1 MTKKKNIMKEVSFLC
16 KKDIVEKLQGM
27 IDRRYPKVSLYIQK
41 IEGIPI
47 SDDYVNI
54 TVRYSSPDILISLGR
69 NIERID

>member
-1 MTKKKNIMKEVSFLC
+1 MKKNIMKKTSFLC
-16 KKDIVEKLQGM
+16 KKDIVEELQGM
-27 IDRRYPKVSLYIQK
+27 IDRRYPKESLYIQK